1 MMMSVSCETTPVL
14 CVASMFGEFVE
25 VGRRGEEAEREREE
39 RRGGWK
45 DGVWGA
51 GLTTKAVD
59 DVLSAG
65 AAQRRTR

>member
-1 MMMSVSCETTPVL
+1 MMSVSCETTPVL

-25 VGRRGEEAEREREE
+25 VGRRGEEAEREE